1 MDLNACLGILNR
13 IIAKRMVS
21 TLVLTGVKI
30 LMNGATSVKIVSMAL
45 TLKFLLIP
53 NTRTP

>member
-21 TLVLTGVKI
+21 TLVLTGVTI
-30 LMNGATSVKIVSMAL
+30 LMNGATSVKNVSMAS